1 MTTKALNQDNLQQL
15 AAAANRSHKA
25 CVDAQRSA
33 ALHAKDAGD
42 ALLTAKAE
50 VGHGGWTDWL
60 AQNCVFGK
68 RQAQRYMQ
76 IASRWD
82 ELQTKAG
89 AKTSRASFLTI
100 RMALEILSG
109 AADNGERRSEFRVC
123 HSCGATLCKTSVRWQ
138 TCISCWDCK
147 LYPAPVN
154 SEDRVFK
161 FSDSASVIGITEAF
175 DEMDRDAKH
184 KLVAALA
191 KQIGIEDQVNPVM
204 ASPKE
209 KPLS

>member
-109 AADNGERRSEFRVC
+109 AADNGECIDSSFRVC
-123 HSCGATLCKTSVRWQ
+123 PSCGATLCKTSARWQ
-138 TCISCWDCK
+138 TCIACWDCK
-147 LYPAPVN
+147 LFPAPVN
-154 SEDRVFK
+154 ANRVLSFEK
-161 FSDSASVIGITEAF
+161 SASVIGIKEAF
-175 DEMDRDAKH
+175 GEMDRDQKR
-184 KLVAALA
+184 KLVESLA
-191 KQIGIEDQVNPVM
+191 KETGITIT
-204 ASPKE
+204 
-209 KPLS
+209 